1 MSIIFSKKGAYVVQQ
16 EVEIT
21 NKVGLHVRP
30 ASMLVETASKF
41 KSDIWIEKD
50 DQEANGKS
58 IMSLLLLSAPQ
69 GSKISVKAEGPDA
82 AEAVQS
88 LVKIVKDKFGE
99 E

>member
-1 MSIIFSKKGAYVVQQ
+1 MSIFFSKKETYVVQQ

-21 NKVGLHVRP
+21 NKIGLHVRP

-50 DQEANGKS
+50 GQEANGKS

-82 AEAVQS
+82 AKAVQA
-88 LVKIVKDKFGE
+88 LVNIVKDKFGE

>member
-1 MSIIFSKKGAYVVQQ
+1 
-16 EVEIT
+16 
-21 NKVGLHVRP
+21 
-30 ASMLVETASKF
+30 MLAETASKF

-50 DQEANGKS
+50 GQEANGKS
-58 IMSLLLLSAPQ
+58 IMSLLLLSTPQ

-82 AEAVQS
+82 AEAVQA

>member
-1 MSIIFSKKGAYVVQQ
+1 MVQEQ
-16 EVEIT
+16 VEIT

-41 KSDIWIEKD
+41 KSDVWIERNGK
-50 DQEANGKS
+50 EASGKS
-58 IMSLLLLSAPQ
+58 ILSLLLLSGEK
-69 GSKISVKAEGPDA
+69 GSKINIKAEGEDA
-82 AEAVQS
+82 AQVVEA

>member
-1 MSIIFSKKGAYVVQQ
+1 MVQQ

-21 NKVGLHVRP
+21 NKIGLHVRP

-50 DQEANGKS
+50 GQEANGKS
-58 IMSLLLLSAPQ
+58 IMSLLLLSAPM
-69 GSKISVKAEGPDA
+69 GSKVSVKAEGSDA
-82 AEAVQS
+82 AEAVRA
-88 LVKIVKDKFGE
+88 LVNIVKGKFGE